1 MQHRLQHM
9 MQHAASVEERFALL
23 AVAAPR
29 APSPAQPSLAS
40 AVRPKRLV
48 VNAIH
53 SSPSHRIASHRIAS
67 VAAWCTS
74 VARDS
79 AGLSGTHM
87 RSVSRKVERKNSW
100 TSSPYTRPSHA
111 DTRHS
116 HADTRHSHADM
127 RHTLSATTGTRR
139 CAHVRLN
146 GMSCSLSAWTFG
158 GTSGSASVTQLCRST
173 SEKLPVC
180 RNRKARQR
188 TCDRTYY
195 CCRHDSS

>member
-1 MQHRLQHM
+1 MLSIR
-9 MQHAASVEERFALL
+9 R
-23 AVAAPR
+23 R
-29 APSPAQPSLAS
+29 
-40 AVRPKRLV
+40 
-48 VNAIH
+48 
-53 SSPSHRIASHRIAS
+53 RIASHRIAS

-146 GMSCSLSAWTFG
+146 GMSCSLECLDVRRHFRQCKCDPTVQVDQREA
-158 GTSGSASVTQLCRST
+158 AR
-173 SEKLPVC
+173 LP
-180 RNRKARQR
+180 KPKSPP
-188 TCDRTYY
+188 THCDRTYY
-195 CCRHDSS
+195 AVGR